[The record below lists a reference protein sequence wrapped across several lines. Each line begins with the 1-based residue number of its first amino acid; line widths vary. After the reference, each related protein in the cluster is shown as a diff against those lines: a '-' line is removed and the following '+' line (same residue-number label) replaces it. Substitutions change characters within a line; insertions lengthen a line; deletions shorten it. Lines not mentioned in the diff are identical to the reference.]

1 MKLRPTLTT
10 TTDPALLDE
19 VQAIQTAEQRTRA
32 SVVQEL
38 LTLGLKARGKVLAR
52 VGRGHAS
59 QRIAKAVR

>member
-10 TTDPALLDE
+10 TTDPDILDQIT
-19 VQAIQTAEQRTRA
+19 VIQFTEQRTRA

-38 LTLGLKARGKVLAR
+38 LTLGLRARGKSLAR
-52 VGRGHAS
+52 VHRGHAS